1 MFPDLKKLPRIETVL
16 SLSLSLPALNSIQPQ
31 QRNQANRFLLPGFG
45 SAARKGRVSLREKKK
60 GKIIFL
66 GNMT

>member
-1 MFPDLKKLPRIETVL
+1 MFPDLKKLLRIETVL
-16 SLSLSLPALNSIQPQ
+16 SLSLSPGPQFHPAT
-31 QRNQANRFLLPGFG
+31 AEKPGK
-45 SAARKGRVSLREKKK
+45 SVSSPGIWICGAERTGFSEGEKK